1 MTLDKKLRH
10 TTLAATLLLFAACEN
25 DELPQPAPQP
35 GGSAIAFTVDAKV
48 AATRSL
54 PENPQT
60 TPDAGA
66 VQHVS
71 AVRLYIFRH
80 GDDEK
85 TYYAGCEDIDNT
97 KWTGLSVTEGGE
109 AVDGFG
115 GVTTVTKTYTLSTTL
130 YPFTD
135 YTLLGV
141 GYEASDANDTDKLLD
156 AYEEKYE
163 DKVLSELDKDQLPDA
178 TTQAEGQTDITNGAE
193 VDLSAIVTTLKADK
207 DKTHIQH
214 NEYFTGT
221 VRATTDAN
229 GLLPEGTTVEMRRR
243 VAGLSACFRLTG
255 FPVEPKGVAVMLWK
269 AQNKDVPTIRKIWQ
283 EPFFTDHGT
292 DDQWTTSEPTT
303 PQDDPQCLLW
313 LDKFD
318 TEAIKQNARKAPDTD
333 PDDED
338 DPDTDDPGDLSQ
350 ADETIIYTTKAEGNS
365 TYVLPQQQ
373 STYVLPQEAPTGN
386 AGKNYT
392 LAVVVYTTGENGNY
406 KAICT
411 KRAALSVT
419 GTDGQA
425 ELIFATDLGT
435 GIVDDESYY
444 RYPIVANR
452 FYRFG
457 TTDAELT
464 IEFDPS
470 NPFEVEVEKGW
481 EGQPDL
487 DFGDRT

>member
-25 DELPQPAPQP
+25 DELPQPTQRP
-35 GGSAIAFTVDAKV
+35 GGSVIAFTVDAKA

-60 TPDAGA
+60 DPDAGA

-85 TYYAGCEDIDNT
+85 TYYAGCEEID
-97 KWTGLSVTEGGE
+97 KDEWTGLSKEGGE
-109 AVDGFG
+109 TVEGFG
-115 GVTTVTKTYTLSTTL
+115 GVTTVTKTYTLSTRL
-130 YPFTD
+130 YPFRD

-156 AYEEKYE
+156 AYEEKYNNQS
-163 DKVLSELDKDQLPDA
+163 LSDLTADELPGA
-178 TTQAEGQTDITNGAE
+178 TTQAEGQTDITNGTE
-193 VDLSAIVTTLKADK
+193 VDLSAIVTTLKAGN

-229 GLLPEGTTVEMRRR
+229 GFLPEGTTVEMRRR
-243 VAGLSACFRLTG
+243 VAGLSACFTLTG
-255 FPVEPKGVAVMLWK
+255 FPVEPAGVAVMLWK
-269 AQNKDVPTIRKIWQ
+269 DQNKDVPTIRKIWQ
-283 EPFFTDHGT
+283 EPFFTDHGN
-292 DDQWTTSEPTT
+292 TSLESNNTNNSIEN
-303 PQDDPQCLLW
+303 DPQCLLW
-313 LDKFD
+313 LDEFD

-333 PDDED
+333 PDDAD

-365 TYVLPQQQ
+365 TYVLPQQ

-392 LAVVVYTTGENGNY
+392 LAVVVYTGESGNY

-411 KRAALSVT
+411 KRAALNVT
-419 GTDGQA
+419 AEDGSIH
-425 ELIFATDLGT
+425 LIFATDLGT

-457 TTDAELT
+457 TTEIPLVV
-464 IEFDPS
+464 EFDPS
-470 NPFEVEVEKGW
+470 NPFEIEVEKGW
-481 EGQPDL
+481 EGNPDL
-487 DFGDRT
+487 DFGD

>member
-60 TPDAGA
+60 DPDATSPA

-80 GDDEK
+80 GDDGN
-85 TYYAGCEDIDNT
+85 TYYAGCDDIDNAT
-97 KWTGLSVTEGGE
+97 WTGLSAEGGE
-109 AVDGFG
+109 TVEGFG
-115 GVTTVTKTYTLSTTL
+115 GVTTVTKTYTLTTTL
-130 YPFTD
+130 YPLTD

-156 AYEEKYE
+156 AYEEKYNNQS
-163 DKVLSELDKDQLPDA
+163 LSSLKADELPDA

-229 GLLPEGTTVEMRRR
+229 GFLPEGTTVEMRRR

-269 AQNKDVPTIRKIWQ
+269 DQNKDVPTIRKVWQ

-313 LDKFD
+313 LD
-318 TEAIKQNARKAPDTD
+318 
-333 PDDED
+333 
-338 DPDTDDPGDLSQ
+338 DPGDLNQ
-350 ADETIIYTTKAEGNS
+350 DDETIIYTTKAEGNS
-365 TYVLPQQQ
+365 TYVLPQ
-373 STYVLPQEAPTGN
+373 EAPTGET
-386 AGKNYT
+386 ATNYT
-392 LAVVVYTTGENGNY
+392 LAVVVYDKDG

-457 TTDAELT
+457 TTDTRLEVK
-464 IEFDPS
+464 FDPS
-470 NPFEVEVEKGW
+470 NPFEVVVEDGW

-487 DFGDRT
+487 DFGDSEHNQQ

>member
-60 TPDAGA
+60 DPDATSPA

-80 GDDEK
+80 GHDGN

-109 AVDGFG
+109 AVEGFE
-115 GVTTVTKTYTLSTTL
+115 GVTTVTKTYTLTTTL

-243 VAGLSACFRLTG
+243 VAGLSACFKLTG

-292 DDQWTTSEPTT
+292 DDEWTTTEPTT
-303 PQDDPQCLLW
+303 PQNNPQCLLW
-313 LDKFD
+313 LD
-318 TEAIKQNARKAPDTD
+318 
-333 PDDED
+333 
-338 DPDTDDPGDLSQ
+338 DPGDLNQ
-350 ADETIIYTTKAEGNS
+350 DDETIIYTTKAEGNS
-365 TYVLPQQQ
+365 TYVLPQ
-373 STYVLPQEAPTGN
+373 EAPTGET
-386 AGKNYT
+386 ATNYT
-392 LAVVVYTTGENGNY
+392 LAVVVYTEEKGNY

-411 KRAALSVT
+411 KRAALNI

>member
-60 TPDAGA
+60 DPDATSPA

-80 GDDEK
+80 GDDGN
-85 TYYAGCEDIDNT
+85 TYYAGCEDID
-97 KWTGLSVTEGGE
+97 KDEWTGLHIAEGE
-109 AVDGFG
+109 DKK
-115 GVTTVTKTYTLSTTL
+115 TVTKTYTLSTTL

-178 TTQAEGQTDITNGAE
+178 TTQAEGQTDITNGAK

-229 GLLPEGTTVEMRRR
+229 GLLPEGSTVEMRRR
-243 VAGLSACFRLTG
+243 VAGLSACFKLTG
-255 FPVEPKGVAVMLWK
+255 FPVDPKGVAVMLWK
-269 AQNKDVPTIRKIWQ
+269 DQNKDVPTIRKIWQ

-292 DDQWTTSEPTT
+292 DDEWTTTEPTT
-303 PQDDPQCLLW
+303 PQNNPQCLLW
-313 LDKFD
+313 LD
-318 TEAIKQNARKAPDTD
+318 
-333 PDDED
+333 
-338 DPDTDDPGDLSQ
+338 DPGDLNQ
-350 ADETIIYTTKAEGNS
+350 DDETIIYTTKAEGNS
-365 TYVLPQQQ
+365 TYVLPQ
-373 STYVLPQEAPTGN
+373 EAPTGET
-386 AGKNYT
+386 ATNYT
-392 LAVVVYTTGENGNY
+392 LAVVVYDKDG

-411 KRAALSVT
+411 KRAALNIGT
-419 GTDGQA
+419 GGQA

-457 TTDAELT
+457 TTDTPLEVK
-464 IEFDPS
+464 FDPS
-470 NPFEVEVEKGW
+470 NPFEVVVEDGW

-487 DFGDRT
+487 DFGDSEHNQQ

>member
-60 TPDAGA
+60 DPDATSPA

-80 GDDEK
+80 GNDGK
-85 TYYAGCEDIDNT
+85 TYYAGCEEID
-97 KWTGLSVTEGGE
+97 KDEWTGLHIAEGE
-109 AVDGFG
+109 DKK
-115 GVTTVTKTYTLSTTL
+115 TVTKTYTLSTTL

-178 TTQAEGQTDITNGAE
+178 TTQAEGQTDITNGAK

-229 GLLPEGTTVEMRRR
+229 GLLPEGSTVEMRRR
-243 VAGLSACFRLTG
+243 VAGLSACFKLTG
-255 FPVEPKGVAVMLWK
+255 FPVDPKGVAVMLWK
-269 AQNKDVPTIRKIWQ
+269 DQNKDVPTIRKIWQ

-292 DDQWTTSEPTT
+292 DVQWTTSEPTT

-350 ADETIIYTTKAEGNS
+350 ADETIIYTTKAEDNS

-392 LAVVVYTTGENGNY
+392 LAVVVYNKDG

-411 KRAALSVT
+411 KRAALNVT
-419 GTDGQA
+419 AEDGSIH
-425 ELIFATDLGT
+425 LIFATDLGT

-457 TTDAELT
+457 TTEIPLVV
-464 IEFDPS
+464 EFDPS
-470 NPFEVEVEKGW
+470 NPFEIEVEKGW
-481 EGQPDL
+481 EGNPDL
-487 DFGDRT
+487 DFGD

>member
-80 GDDEK
+80 GEDEK
-85 TYYAGCEDIDNT
+85 TYYAGCEEID
-97 KWTGLSVTEGGE
+97 KDEWTGLHIAEGE
-109 AVDGFG
+109 DKK
-115 GVTTVTKTYTLSTTL
+115 TVTKTYTLSTTL

-141 GYEASDANDTDKLLD
+141 GYEAVKDEKDNDDYSNAYQEIIQLNGTNTD
-156 AYEEKYE
+156 
-163 DKVLSELDKDQLPDA
+163 LSTIKDKDVLPTDD
-178 TTQAEGQTDITNGAE
+178 QTEIESGAE
-193 VDLSAIVTTLKADK
+193 VDLSAIVTTLKAGN

-229 GLLPEGTTVEMRRR
+229 GFLPEGTTVEMRRR

-292 DDQWTTSEPTT
+292 DDEWTTTEPTT
-303 PQDDPQCLLW
+303 PQNNPQCLLW
-313 LDKFD
+313 LD
-318 TEAIKQNARKAPDTD
+318 
-333 PDDED
+333 
-338 DPDTDDPGDLSQ
+338 DPGDLNQ
-350 ADETIIYTTKAEGNS
+350 DDETIIYTTKAEGNS
-365 TYVLPQQQ
+365 TYVLPQ
-373 STYVLPQEAPTGN
+373 EAPTGET
-386 AGKNYT
+386 ATNYT
-392 LAVVVYTTGENGNY
+392 LAVVVYDKDG

-411 KRAALSVT
+411 KRAALNIGT
-419 GTDGQA
+419 GGQA

-457 TTDAELT
+457 TTDTPLEV
-464 IEFDPS
+464 EFDPS
-470 NPFEVEVEKGW
+470 NPFEVEVEDGW

-487 DFGDRT
+487 DFGDSEHNQQ

>member
-10 TTLAATLLLFAACEN
+10 TLLAATLLFAACQS
-25 DELPQPAPQP
+25 DELPQPTQRP
-35 GGSAIAFTVDAKV
+35 GGSVIAFTVDAKA

-60 TPDAGA
+60 DPNADAI
-66 VQHVS
+66 QHVS

-80 GDDEK
+80 GEEGK
-85 TYYAGCEDIDNT
+85 TFYAGYKNIDNT
-97 KWTGLSVTEGGE
+97 QWAGLSAEGGKTVE
-109 AVDGFG
+109 GFG
-115 GVTTVTKTYTLSTTL
+115 GFTTVTKTYTLPTPL
-130 YPFTD
+130 YPLTD

-141 GYEASDANDTDKLLD
+141 GYEASESLEDLLD
-156 AYEEKYE
+156 AYEEKHE
-163 DKVLSELDKDQLPDA
+163 DKVLSSLTADKLPDA
-178 TTQAEGQTDITNGAE
+178 TTQADGQTDTSGTE
-193 VDLSAIVTTLKADK
+193 VDLSAIVTTLKGGN

-243 VAGLSACFRLTG
+243 VAGLSACFKLIG
-255 FPVEPKGVAVMLWK
+255 FPVKPTGVAVMLWK
-269 AQNKDVPTIRKIWQ
+269 DQNKDVPTIRKIWQ

-292 DDQWTTSEPTT
+292 DDEWNTTKTTT
-303 PQDDPQCLLW
+303 PQNDPQCLLW
-313 LDKFD
+313 LDDFTTKV
-318 TEAIKQNARKAPDTD
+318 IKQNARKDPDTD
-333 PDDED
+333 PDDGD
-338 DPDTDDPGDLSQ
+338 DPDDPGDLSQ
-350 ADETIIYTTKAEGNS
+350 DDETIIYTTKAEGNS
-365 TYVLPQQQ
+365 TYVLPQQ
-373 STYVLPQEAPTGN
+373 STSARSAYVLPQEAPTGET
-386 AGKNYT
+386 ATNYT
-392 LAVVVYTTGENGNY
+392 LAVVVYNEDG

-411 KRAALSVT
+411 KRAALNIGT
-419 GTDGQA
+419 GDQA

-457 TTDAELT
+457 TTVNPLEV
-464 IEFDPS
+464 EFDPS

-487 DFGDRT
+487 DFGD

>member
-60 TPDAGA
+60 DPDATSPA

-80 GDDEK
+80 GNDGK
-85 TYYAGCEDIDNT
+85 TYYAGCEEID
-97 KWTGLSVTEGGE
+97 KDEWTGLSVSEGGE
-109 AVDGFG
+109 TVEGFG

-141 GYEASDANDTDKLLD
+141 GYEAVKDEKDNDDYSNAYQEIIQLNGTNTD
-156 AYEEKYE
+156 
-163 DKVLSELDKDQLPDA
+163 LSTIKDKDVLPTDD
-178 TTQAEGQTDITNGAE
+178 QTEIEPGTE

-229 GLLPEGTTVEMRRR
+229 GFLPEGTTVEMRRR

-269 AQNKDVPTIRKIWQ
+269 DQNKDVPTIRKIWQ

-292 DDQWTTSEPTT
+292 DVQWTTSEPTT

-350 ADETIIYTTKAEGNS
+350 ADETIIYTTKAEDNS

-392 LAVVVYTTGENGNY
+392 LAVVVYNKDG

-411 KRAALSVT
+411 KRAALNVT
-419 GTDGQA
+419 AEDGSIH
-425 ELIFATDLGT
+425 LIFATDLGT

-457 TTDAELT
+457 TTEIPLVV
-464 IEFDPS
+464 EFDPS
-470 NPFEVEVEKGW
+470 NPFEIEVEKGW
-481 EGQPDL
+481 EGNPDL
-487 DFGDRT
+487 DFGD

>member
-1 MTLDKKLRH
+1 MDKKLRH

-60 TPDAGA
+60 DPDATSPA

-80 GDDEK
+80 GDDGK
-85 TYYAGCEDIDNT
+85 TYYAECEEID
-97 KWTGLSVTEGGE
+97 KDEWTGLHIADGE
-109 AVDGFG
+109 DKE
-115 GVTTVTKTYTLSTTL
+115 TVTKTYTLSTTL

-141 GYEASDANDTDKLLD
+141 GYEAVKDKKDNDDYSNAYQEIIQLNGTNTD
-156 AYEEKYE
+156 
-163 DKVLSELDKDQLPDA
+163 LSTIKDKDVLPTDD
-178 TTQAEGQTDITNGAE
+178 QTEIEPGAE
-193 VDLSAIVTTLKADK
+193 VDLSAIVTTLRADK
-207 DKTHIQH
+207 DKGKTHIQH

-229 GLLPEGTTVEMRRR
+229 GFLPEGTTVEMRRR

-283 EPFFTDHGT
+283 EPFFTDHGN
-292 DDQWTTSEPTT
+292 T
-303 PQDDPQCLLW
+303 PLESNNTNNSIEDDPQCLLW
-313 LDKFD
+313 LDEFD

-338 DPDTDDPGDLSQ
+338 DPDTDDPGDLNQ

-365 TYVLPQQQ
+365 TYLLPQQQ

-392 LAVVVYTTGENGNY
+392 LAVVVYTEEKGNY

-411 KRAALSVT
+411 KRAALNIGT
-419 GTDGQA
+419 GGQA

-452 FYRFG
+452 FYCFG
-457 TTDAELT
+457 TTDTPLEV
-464 IEFDPS
+464 EFDPS
-470 NPFEVEVEKGW
+470 NPFEVEVEDGW

-487 DFGDRT
+487 DFRD

>member
-60 TPDAGA
+60 DPDAGA

-85 TYYAGCEDIDNT
+85 TYYAGCEEID
-97 KWTGLSVTEGGE
+97 KDEWTGLSKEGGE
-109 AVDGFG
+109 TVEGFG
-115 GVTTVTKTYTLSTTL
+115 GVTTVTKTYTLSTRL
-130 YPFTD
+130 YPFRD

-156 AYEEKYE
+156 AYEEKYNNQS
-163 DKVLSELDKDQLPDA
+163 LSDLTADELPGA
-178 TTQAEGQTDITNGAE
+178 TTQAEGQTDITNGTE
-193 VDLSAIVTTLKADK
+193 VDLSAIVTTLKAGN

-229 GLLPEGTTVEMRRR
+229 GFLPEGTTVEMRRR
-243 VAGLSACFRLTG
+243 VAGLSACFTLTG
-255 FPVEPKGVAVMLWK
+255 FPVEPAGVAVMLWK
-269 AQNKDVPTIRKIWQ
+269 DQNKDVPTIRKIWQ

-292 DDQWTTSEPTT
+292 DDEWTTTEPTT
-303 PQDDPQCLLW
+303 PQNNPQCLLW
-313 LDKFD
+313 LD
-318 TEAIKQNARKAPDTD
+318 
-333 PDDED
+333 
-338 DPDTDDPGDLSQ
+338 DPGDLNQ
-350 ADETIIYTTKAEGNS
+350 DDETIIYTTKAEGNS
-365 TYVLPQQQ
+365 TYVLPQ
-373 STYVLPQEAPTGN
+373 EAPTGET
-386 AGKNYT
+386 ATNYT
-392 LAVVVYTTGENGNY
+392 LAVVVYDKDG

-411 KRAALSVT
+411 KRAALNIGT
-419 GTDGQA
+419 GGQA

-457 TTDAELT
+457 TTEIPLVV
-464 IEFDPS
+464 EFDPS
-470 NPFEVEVEKGW
+470 NPFEIEVEKGW
-481 EGQPDL
+481 EGNPDL
-487 DFGDRT
+487 DFGD

>member
-60 TPDAGA
+60 DPDATSPA

-80 GDDEK
+80 GDDGN
-85 TYYAGCEDIDNT
+85 TYYAGCDDIDNAT
-97 KWTGLSVTEGGE
+97 WTGLSAEGGE
-109 AVDGFG
+109 TVEGFG
-115 GVTTVTKTYTLSTTL
+115 GVTTVTKTYTLTTTL
-130 YPFTD
+130 YPLTD

-156 AYEEKYE
+156 AYEEKYNNQS
-163 DKVLSELDKDQLPDA
+163 LSSLKADELPGA
-178 TTQAEGQTDITNGAE
+178 TTQAEGQTDITNGTE
-193 VDLSAIVTTLKADK
+193 VDLSAIVTTLKAGN

-229 GLLPEGTTVEMRRR
+229 GFLPEGTTVEMRRR
-243 VAGLSACFRLTG
+243 VAGLSACFKLTG

-283 EPFFTDHGT
+283 EPFFTDHGN
-292 DDQWTTSEPTT
+292 T
-303 PQDDPQCLLW
+303 PLESNNTNNSIEDDPQCLLW

-350 ADETIIYTTKAEGNS
+350 ADETIIYTTKAEDNS

-392 LAVVVYTTGENGNY
+392 LAVVIYTTGENGNY

-457 TTDAELT
+457 TTANRLEVK
-464 IEFDPS
+464 FDPS
-470 NPFEVEVEKGW
+470 NPFEVVVEDGW
-481 EGQPDL
+481 EGNPDL
-487 DFGDRT
+487 DFGD